1 MVELKPPRPYLTS
14 RAEHKAAL
22 PGCQK
27 PPSRRLT
34 SQWGC
39 AMLRFE
45 MQATETMA
53 MLFFFAP

>member
-1 MVELKPPRPYLTS
+1 MVELNPPRPYLTS

-27 PPSRRLT
+27 PPSGRLT
-34 SQWGC
+34 SPRGC
-39 AMLRFE
+39 AMLKLE